1 MNALEKALLIKE
13 LHHLLDDLEHR
24 SLSFFEIAK
33 SKSRLIEIFRLCDEP
48 IFKKQILK
56 FKSQTQPEKAAT
68 DFADHTLFKLS
79 YRGLFRQDRDLQQAL
94 YKNAE
99 SGWAILY
106 RPAQGWQIWLIPA
119 PNRSALISH
128 WGSLDDIY
136 HWMLEQQQRY
146 SCLKTDD
153 ELKQKPVLL
162 EQPITPTL
170 TETETETETNLNLST
185 PAIQEQNQISELG
198 LIKSQVDNLHAP
210 ELTTTLDSL
219 VQQGDAQVMNE
230 LPPILEDDQQ
240 AIPAIT
246 AQAAL
251 RAQKITRK
259 DFPQSLELNQ
269 HIAHIH
275 PLHEE
280 NASAQ
285 ALYILE
291 IPSLPEISQHLD
303 LLIHASDLQN
313 WHQRPIYLAEQIN
326 AQGCF
331 IKYLALL
338 DVENQGQAIHLMNG
352 FTEQNQHHLA
362 AIKEISWENLAENF
376 TDFEAL
382 FYSYTQKAAL
392 IWTSESYTP
401 FIPAQLFQT
410 QKFIQFEESP
420 ADFKTPLLLLKDRQ
434 KIRVIHGQKRLRLS
448 RTESAY
454 PYFLLERHH
463 GVSWQLIQNIIT
475 QLKSPIDCYQ
485 LYEAIQKHI
494 SD

>member
-1 MNALEKALLIKE
+1 M
-13 LHHLLDDLEHR
+13 
-24 SLSFFEIAK
+24 
-33 SKSRLIEIFRLCDEP
+33 
-48 IFKKQILK
+48 
-56 FKSQTQPEKAAT
+56 
-68 DFADHTLFKLS
+68 
-79 YRGLFRQDRDLQQAL
+79 
-94 YKNAE
+94 
-99 SGWAILY
+99 
-106 RPAQGWQIWLIPA
+106 
-119 PNRSALISH
+119 
-128 WGSLDDIY
+128 
-136 HWMLEQQQRY
+136 
-146 SCLKTDD
+146 
-153 ELKQKPVLL
+153 
-162 EQPITPTL
+162 
-170 TETETETETNLNLST
+170 NLST
-185 PAIQEQNQISELG
+185 QAIQEQNQVNQSG

-210 ELTTTLDSL
+210 EPTTTLDSR
-219 VQQGDAQVMNE
+219 VQQGDAQVINE

-246 AQAAL
+246 AQAPL

-259 DFPQSLELNQ
+259 DFTQSLELGPYT
-269 HIAHIH
+269 AHIH

-285 ALYILE
+285 ALYTLE
-291 IPSLPEISQHLD
+291 IPSLAEISQHLA

-313 WHQRPIYLAEQIN
+313 RQQRPIYLAEQIN

-338 DVENQGQAIHLMNG
+338 AAENQGQAIHLMNG
-352 FTEQNQHHLA
+352 FTEQSQHHIA

-382 FYSYTQKAAL
+382 FYSYTQKSAL
-392 IWTSESYTP
+392 IWKSENYIP

-410 QKFIQFEESP
+410 QKFIQFEENP

-448 RTESAY
+448 RTELAY

-475 QLKSPIDCYQ
+475 QLRSPIDCYQ

>member
-56 FKSQTQPEKAAT
+56 FKSQTQPEQAAT
-68 DFADHTLFKLS
+68 DFADQTLFKLS
-79 YRGLFRQDRDLQQAL
+79 YRGLFRQDRILQQAL
-94 YKNAE
+94 YQNTE

-106 RPAQGWQIWLIPA
+106 HPAQGWQIWLIPA

-128 WGSLDDIY
+128 WGGLDDIY
-136 HWMLEQQQRY
+136 HWMLEQQQHY

-162 EQPITPTL
+162 DQPIAPTL
-170 TETETETETNLNLST
+170 TETETNLNLSI
-185 PAIQEQNQISELG
+185 PAIQQQNQINEPS
-198 LIKSQVDNLHAP
+198 LIKSQVDIPYAHEP
-210 ELTTTLDSL
+210 MPPLDSII
-219 VQQGDAQVMNE
+219 QPGDAQIIHE
-230 LPPILEDDQQ
+230 LPQRSEDDQQ

-246 AQAAL
+246 AQAPL
-251 RAQKITRK
+251 RAEKLSKK
-259 DFPQSLELNQ
+259 DCPQSVKLGSY
-269 HIAHIH
+269 IAHIH

-280 NASAQ
+280 NSSAQ
-285 ALYILE
+285 ALYVLE
-291 IPSLPEISQHLD
+291 IPGLPEISQYLD

-313 WHQRPIYLAEQIN
+313 WQQRPIYLAEQIN
-326 AQGCF
+326 SQGCF

-338 DVENQGQAIHLMNG
+338 GAENQVQAIPLMNG
-352 FTEQNQHHLA
+352 FTGQSQHHIA
-362 AIKEISWENLAENF
+362 AIKEIHWEDLAENF

-392 IWTSESYTP
+392 IWTGENYIP
-401 FIPAQLFQT
+401 FIPTQLFQT

-434 KIRVIHGQKRLRLS
+434 KIRVIHGQKRLGLS

-454 PYFLLERHH
+454 PYFLLERQH
-463 GVSWQLIQNIIT
+463 GISWQLIQNIIT

-485 LYEAIQKHI
+485 LYKAIQKHI